1 MEGGGRG
8 GWRWPMEL
16 RGLKWILHG
25 SVPVIDLLCLCVL
38 SADLKSTIK
47 TGRRSTQAL
56 AT

>member
-1 MEGGGRG
+1 ME
-8 GWRWPMEL
+8 P